1 MQIFS
6 KDLINKIMLYVAHPC
21 ADIIHSALQ
30 TKGDTRLVLETKI
43 KLTPT
48 IDYYTSNTFYVE
60 DETTEEHEQ
69 YYE

>member
-1 MQIFS
+1 
-6 KDLINKIMLYVAHPC
+6 MLYVSHPC
-21 ADIIHSALQ
+21 ADLVRSALQ
-30 TKGDTRLVLETKI
+30 TKEDTRLVLETKI
-43 KLTPT
+43 KITPT